1 MTKPQLELV
10 APPTVFGAVQKSPP
24 PRKQPIGQRRQ
35 HLFPDEVDRLIKA
48 AGDNRWGHR
57 DATMIL
63 LAFRHGLRSAELV
76 SLRWDQIDF
85 SAAVLHVSRSKGG
98 VATTHP
104 LGASEMRALRRL
116 KREQQPAS
124 PFVFVSERGA
134 PFSTRGYRAL
144 VSRLALAA
152 GFEFSIS
159 THMLRHATGY
169 KLANDGV
176 DTRSIQDYLGH
187 ASIASTVR
195 YTKLSPRRFRNF
207 WND

>member
-1 MTKPQLELV
+1 MGLKNTAKPQLSLV
-10 APPTVFGAVQKSPP
+10 PPPIVFGAVQKSRP

-35 HLFPDEVDRLIKA
+35 HLFPEEVERLIKA

-116 KREQQPAS
+116 KREQPAS
-124 PFVFVSERGA
+124 PFVFVSERDARVSGFGFA
-134 PFSTRGYRAL
+134 PRPCGWFR
-144 VSRLALAA
+144 VSDLDA
-152 GFEFSIS
+152 
-159 THMLRHATGY
+159 HAPPR
-169 KLANDGV
+169 DGLQ
-176 DTRSIQDYLGH
+176 IGE
-187 ASIASTVR
+187 
-195 YTKLSPRRFRNF
+195 
-207 WND
+207 